1 MHRSN
6 MNIYSRCINFEM
18 FYNLSSF
25 LQRVSTFRSTY
36 LEHFLFL
43 PSRFDKCR
51 PEIRL
56 LYAA

>member
-1 MHRSN
+1 
-6 MNIYSRCINFEM
+6 MNIYTRCINFET

-43 PSRFDKCR
+43 PSHFDKCR